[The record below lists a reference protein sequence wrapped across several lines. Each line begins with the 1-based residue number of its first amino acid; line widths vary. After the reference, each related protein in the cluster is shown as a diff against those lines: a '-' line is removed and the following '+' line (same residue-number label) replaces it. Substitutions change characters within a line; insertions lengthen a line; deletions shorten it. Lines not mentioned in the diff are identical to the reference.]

1 MARDTGGEDLKAVC
15 KLMGVAHLELREA
28 STERWEGWGQR
39 EAVAARITGHTQEGG
54 RRPESSG
61 RRRELF
67 SAVPEPD
74 QWTVPGERR
83 QTPRFV
89 LHMVEA
95 FQWGDTG
102 AQCY

>member
-1 MARDTGGEDLKAVC
+1 MQVD
-15 KLMGVAHLELREA
+15 GVVHLELREA
-28 STERWEGWGQR
+28 STERWGRLGQR
-39 EAVAARITGHTQEGG
+39 EAVATRITGHAQEGG

-74 QWTVPGERR
+74 HWTVTGERR

-95 FQWGDTG
+95 FKWGDTG
-102 AQCY
+102 A